1 MKKII
6 AGFLIGICLMLSCGS
21 SSMSD
26 KSFNKY
32 SSTDNTFISQ
42 VIKNSN
48 FKIVEITTVDNKLVF
63 YKVFVTSKSN
73 NGNYIHEL
81 LITRYIGYNVTV
93 TELGNYHESCADVIV
108 SN

>member
-6 AGFLIGICLMLSCGS
+6 VGFLICICLLLSCGS

-26 KSFNKY
+26 S
-32 SSTDNTFISQ
+32 TFISQ
-42 VIKNSN
+42 IIKNSN
-48 FKIVEITTVDNKLVF
+48 FKIAEITTVDNKIVF

-81 LITRYIGYNVTV
+81 LVTRYIGFNVTV
-93 TELGNYHESCADVIV
+93 TELGNYHESCADDIV